1 MDISFVLK
9 IAGIGMVVAVACQV
23 LNKIGRDEQST
34 MVSVAGLIVVL
45 ILLVSELGELFSLVK
60 DVFGL

>member
-1 MDISFVLK
+1 
-9 IAGIGMVVAVACQV
+9 MVVAVACQV